1 MLEGAFLIFGQAIFG
16 DVTFADIGEAVLLEG
31 GWLDVIKDP
40 CEEEMWVKRGSDC
53 GEYTEIDKKPSNW
66 TVIK

>member
-1 MLEGAFLIFGQAIFG
+1 M
-16 DVTFADIGEAVLLEG
+16 TFADIGEAALLEG

-40 CEEEMWVKRGSDC
+40 CEEEMWIKRGSDC
-53 GEYTEIDKKPSNW
+53 GGYTEIDKKPSNW

>member
-1 MLEGAFLIFGQAIFG
+1 MIFGQAIFG

-53 GEYTEIDKKPSNW
+53 GEYAEIDKKPSNW

>member
-1 MLEGAFLIFGQAIFG
+1 LIFGLSVFAEP
-16 DVTFADIGEAVLLEG
+16 TFADLSGKVTVDT

>member
-1 MLEGAFLIFGQAIFG
+1 MIFGLSVFAEH
-16 DVTFADIGEAVLLEG
+16 TFADLG
-31 GWLDVIKDP
+31 GKVTVDNDWLDVITYKR
-40 CEEEMWVKRGSDC
+40 EKEIWVKRGSDC

>member
-1 MLEGAFLIFGQAIFG
+1 MIFGQAIFG
-16 DVTFADIGEAVLLEG
+16 DVTFADIGESLLLEG

-40 CEEEMWVKRGSDC
+40 CEEGMWVKRGSDC
-53 GEYTEIDKKPSNW
+53 VEYTKIDKKPSNW

>member
-1 MLEGAFLIFGQAIFG
+1 MIFGQAIFG
-16 DVTFADIGEAVLLEG
+16 DVTFADIGESLLLEG
-31 GWLDVIKDP
+31 GCLDVIKDP
-40 CEEEMWVKRGSDC
+40 CEEGMWVKRGSDC

>member
-1 MLEGAFLIFGQAIFG
+1 MLEGAVLIFGQAIFG
-16 DVTFADIGEAVLLEG
+16 DVTFADIGESFLIEG

-40 CEEEMWVKRGSDC
+40 CEEAMWVKRGSDC
-53 GEYTEIDKKPSNW
+53 GEYTKIDRKPSNW